1 LLLHVFYF
9 EGELLMEER
18 IGYIG
23 RYKGHKVFF
32 DGLFYTT
39 EINGKTFVIDESKA
53 DADIERWT
61 PGC

>member
-1 LLLHVFYF
+1 
-9 EGELLMEER
+9 MEER

-23 RYKGHKVFF
+23 RYKGHKVFY

-39 EINGKTFVIDESKA
+39 EINGKCFVIDESKA
-53 DADIERWT
+53 DADIERWK